1 MPNKSRYLSVRACG
15 VVLVVLSAW
24 LTSPAFAQVIFQRER
39 LEIAPP
45 PVTEVKEAPAP
56 EDKPTPLRATHS
68 FNVEVRGEEALQLEY
83 IHTLNNLG
91 QDDGV
96 MISFSVP
103 SLVAIPTMKVYQA
116 VDVLFISDDGIVL
129 QILPDIIPAE
139 INRDIEAKEP
149 VRAFLYLRAGEAKR
163 RDIRPRDVVSHAAFN
178 AKPLIIQ

>member
-1 MPNKSRYLSVRACG
+1 M
-15 VVLVVLSAW
+15 LVVLSAW
-24 LTSPAFAQVIFQRER
+24 LSNPAFAQVIFQRER
-39 LEIAPP
+39 LTIAPP
-45 PVTEVKEAPAP
+45 PVTEVK
-56 EDKPTPLRATHS
+56 DTPLAEGKPATPRGTQS

-91 QDDGV
+91 DDDGV

-103 SLVAIPTMKVYQA
+103 SLVAIPTMKVYKA

-139 INRDIEAKEP
+139 INRDIEASDP

-163 RDIRPRDVVSHAAFN
+163 RDIRPRDVVSHTAFN
-178 AKPLIIQ
+178 TKPLIIQ